1 MYYKLYYPLEYYFET
16 LKDINYNVLNE
27 RVYSYKIIDIKN
39 RYYELENSNKDNL
52 CLSEIEEYKLLE
64 ILLEMYE
71 RNIKYS
77 IVNKKI
83 IVEGTNK

>member
-1 MYYKLYYPLEYYFET
+1 M
-16 LKDINYNVLNE
+16 LNE
-27 RVYSYKIIDIKN
+27 KVYCYEIMDIKN

-52 CLSEIEEYKLLE
+52 CVSEIEEYKLLE

-77 IVNKKI
+77 IVYKRI
-83 IVEGTNK
+83 IVEGTSK